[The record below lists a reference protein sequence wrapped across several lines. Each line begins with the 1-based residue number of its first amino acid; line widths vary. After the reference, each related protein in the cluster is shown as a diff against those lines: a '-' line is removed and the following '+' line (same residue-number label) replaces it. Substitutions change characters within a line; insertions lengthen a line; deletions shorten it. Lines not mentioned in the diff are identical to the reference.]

1 MLKKF
6 LLIVIFVS
14 SGSSFLQAQSL
25 LEEKNNFTRQDTLRG
40 SITPERSWWDL
51 TYYHLNIK
59 VEPEIKFI
67 SGSNTIQYKVIDA
80 QKDLQIDLQPPL
92 KITKVVQDGEE
103 LEVNHD
109 GNAHYIKLKS
119 LQNIG
124 SIKTIEIFYEGN
136 PKEAVR
142 APWDGGFSWKKD
154 DNGNDPSSRHEYG
167 ISWKR
172 NLRNVGPNSN
182 GLYLEQ

>member
-14 SGSSFLQAQSL
+14 SGSSFLQGQSL

-51 TYYHLNIK
+51 TYYHLNIN

-67 SGSNTIQYKVIDA
+67 SGSNTIQYKVIDT

-103 LEVNHD
+103 LNIVND
-109 GNAHYIKLKS
+109 GKFNKIKLLWVYLS
-119 LQNIG
+119 
-124 SIKTIEIFYEGN
+124 SINFSSVNN
-136 PKEAVR
+136 PSAVCKVVELFIYSVNL
-142 APWDGGFSWKKD
+142 PWLPLPPLFVHRQD
-154 DNGNDPSSRHEYG
+154 
-167 ISWKR
+167 
-172 NLRNVGPNSN
+172 
-182 GLYLEQ
+182 